1 MKKGFFMK
9 KLIYTVNLQLFAGE
23 GSDGQGN
30 DVTGVENTA
39 DAEQVEKNDVNAD
52 DEFSLL
58 INGKFKEQF
67 TKKTQAI
74 IDKRFKETKNL
85 EAYKNNVSP
94 VVAGLMEKYGLQ
106 EGEEGK
112 LLDLMNSSEKN
123 EASSPEDKGKSA
135 SVNTLAKNVKN
146 WVSQGESLKKTYPD
160 FDLRKELKEN
170 KLFSRL
176 VLNGVSVKDAY
187 EASHKDEIL
196 SGAMAYTA
204 KRVREQVVSNIEAKG
219 RRPIENGVSSQ
230 SGVVT
235 TVDVNSLTSKDI
247 LKILKQVE
255 NGASISF

>member
-1 MKKGFFMK
+1 MKKF
-9 KLIYTVNLQLFAGE
+9 IYTVNLQLFAGE

-30 DVTGVENTA
+30 VTGAENTV
-39 DAEQVEKNDVNAD
+39 DAEQIERNEVNGD
-52 DEFSLL
+52 DEFSEL

-67 TKKTQAI
+67 TRKTQAI

-85 EAYKNNVSP
+85 EAYKNDVSP
-94 VVAGLMEKYGLQ
+94 VVSGLMEKYGLK
-106 EGEEGK
+106 EGEESR
-112 LLDLMNSSEKN
+112 LFELMNSQNEKEN
-123 EASSPEDKGKSA
+123 TEQITGDKKSA
-135 SVNTLAKNVKN
+135 INTLARNVKN
-146 WVSQGESLKKTYPD
+146 WVSQGESLKATYPE
-160 FDLRKELKEN
+160 FDLRNELKAN

-187 EASHKDEIL
+187 ETSHKDEIL

-204 KRVREQVVSNIEAKG
+204 KRVREQVVSDIEAKG
-219 RRPIENGVSSQ
+219 RRPLENGVSSQ

>member
-1 MKKGFFMK
+1 MKKFIF
-9 KLIYTVNLQLFAGE
+9 TVKLQLFAGE
-23 GSDGQGN
+23 GSDSQGN
-30 DVTGVENTA
+30 VTGVENTV
-39 DAEQVEKNDVNAD
+39 DAEQIENNAVNAD
-52 DEFSLL
+52 DEFSEL

-67 TKKTQAI
+67 TRKTQAI

-94 VVAGLMEKYGLQ
+94 VVSGLMEKYGLK
-106 EGEEGK
+106 EGEEAR
-112 LLDLMNSSEKN
+112 LSEMMNSGN
-123 EASSPEDKGKSA
+123 ENETGEQITDNKKTA
-135 SVNTLAKNVKN
+135 VNTLALNVKK
-146 WVSQGESLKKTYPD
+146 WVGQGEALKEMYPE
-160 FDLRKELKEN
+160 FDLRKELKAN
-170 KLFSRL
+170 RVFSRL

-187 EASHKDEIL
+187 ETTHKDEIL

-204 KRVREQVVSNIEAKG
+204 KRVREQVVSDIEAKG
-219 RRPIENGVSSQ
+219 RRPLENGVSSQ

>member
-1 MKKGFFMK
+1 MKKF
-9 KLIYTVNLQLFAGE
+9 IYTVNLQLFAGE

-30 DVTGVENTA
+30 VTGVENTV
-39 DAEQVEKNDVNAD
+39 DAEQTENKEVNHE
-52 DEFSLL
+52 DEFSEL

-67 TKKTQAI
+67 TRKTQAI

-94 VVAGLMEKYGLQ
+94 VVSGLMEKYGLK
-106 EGEEGK
+106 EGEESR
-112 LLDLMNSSEKN
+112 LFELMNSKN
-123 EASSPEDKGKSA
+123 EKENTTPIEENKSSA
-135 SVNTLAKNVKN
+135 VNTLARNVKN
-146 WVSQGESLKKTYPD
+146 WVNQGEALKETYPE
-160 FDLRKELKEN
+160 FDLRNELKAN

-187 EASHKDEIL
+187 ETSHKDEIL

-204 KRVREQVVSNIEAKG
+204 QRVREQVVSAIEAKG
-219 RRPIENGVSSQ
+219 RRPLENGVSSQ

>member
-1 MKKGFFMK
+1 MK

-39 DAEQVEKNDVNAD
+39 DAEQVEKIDVNAD

-123 EASSPEDKGKSA
+123 EASAPEDKGKSA

-146 WVSQGESLKKTYPD
+146 WVSQGESLKSTYPD
-160 FDLRKELKEN
+160 FNLRKELKEN

-219 RRPIENGVSSQ
+219 RRPLENGVSSQ

>member
-112 LLDLMNSSEKN
+112 LLDLINSQKENEKN
-123 EASSPEDKGKSA
+123 TKR
-135 SVNTLAKNVKN
+135 
-146 WVSQGESLKKTYPD
+146 
-160 FDLRKELKEN
+160 RK
-170 KLFSRL
+170 
-176 VLNGVSVKDAY
+176 
-187 EASHKDEIL
+187 
-196 SGAMAYTA
+196 
-204 KRVREQVVSNIEAKG
+204 
-219 RRPIENGVSSQ
+219 
-230 SGVVT
+230 
-235 TVDVNSLTSKDI
+235 
-247 LKILKQVE
+247 
-255 NGASISF
+255 

>member
-1 MKKGFFMK
+1 
-9 KLIYTVNLQLFAGE
+9 
-23 GSDGQGN
+23 
-30 DVTGVENTA
+30 VTGAENSV
-39 DAEQVEKNDVNAD
+39 DAEQTENKEVNHE
-52 DEFSLL
+52 DEFSEL

-67 TKKTQAI
+67 TRKTQAI

-106 EGEEGK
+106 EGEENR
-112 LLDLMNSSEKN
+112 LLDFMNSKTDN
-123 EASSPEDKGKSA
+123 KKSA
-135 SVNTLAKNVKN
+135 STTENETSSINTLAKNVKN
-146 WVSQGESLKKTYPD
+146 WVGQGESLKATYPD
-160 FDLRKELKEN
+160 FNLRNELKGN

-187 EASHKDEIL
+187 EVSHKDEIL

-219 RRPIENGVSSQ
+219 RRPLENGVSSQ

>member
-1 MKKGFFMK
+1 MKKF
-9 KLIYTVNLQLFAGE
+9 IYTVNLQLFAGE

-30 DVTGVENTA
+30 VTGVENTV
-39 DAEQVEKNDVNAD
+39 DAEQKENREVNGD
-52 DEFSLL
+52 DEFSEL
-58 INGKFKEQF
+58 ISGKFKEQF

-94 VVAGLMEKYGLQ
+94 VVTGLMEKYGLQ
-106 EGEEGK
+106 EGEESR
-112 LLDLMNSSEKN
+112 LLELMNSKN
-123 EASSPEDKGKSA
+123 ENENTAPITDNKKSA
-135 SVNTLAKNVKN
+135 INTLAVSVKN
-146 WVSQGESLKKTYPD
+146 WVGQGEALKQTYPD
-160 FDLRKELKEN
+160 FDLRNELKAN

-204 KRVREQVVSNIEAKG
+204 KRVREQVVSDIEAKG
-219 RRPIENGVSSQ
+219 RRPLENGVSSQ

>member
-1 MKKGFFMK
+1 MKKF
-9 KLIYTVNLQLFAGE
+9 IYTPNLQLFAGE
-23 GSDGQGN
+23 GSDGQVGE
-30 DVTGVENTA
+30 TGVEGSVV
-39 DAEQVEKNDVNAD
+39 AEQKENEILTAD
-52 DEFSLL
+52 DEFSQL

-74 IDKRFKETKNL
+74 IDKRFKETKTL
-85 EAYKNNVSP
+85 ETYKNNVSP

-106 EGEEGK
+106 EGEEHK
-112 LLDLMNSSEKN
+112 LAECMESPEKQENENNDRKN
-123 EASSPEDKGKSA
+123 ETENKKSWL
-135 SVNTLAKNVKN
+135 NTLALNVKN
-146 WVSQGESLKKTYPD
+146 WAEQGEKLKESYPD
-160 FDLRKELKEN
+160 FNLRKELKSN
-170 KLFSRL
+170 SLFSRL

-187 EASHKDEIL
+187 ETSHKDEIL

-204 KRVREQVVSNIEAKG
+204 QRVRKQMVNDIESKG

-255 NGASISF
+255 NGANIRF

>member
-1 MKKGFFMK
+1 MK

-23 GSDGQGN
+23 GSDGRGN
-30 DVTGVENTA
+30 DVTGVEDTA
-39 DAEQVEKNDVNAD
+39 DAEQIEENDVNAD

-123 EASSPEDKGKSA
+123 EASAPEDKGKSA
-135 SVNTLAKNVKN
+135 SVNSLAKNVKN

-187 EASHKDEIL
+187 EASHKDVY
-196 SGAMAYTA
+196 S
-204 KRVREQVVSNIEAKG
+204 
-219 RRPIENGVSSQ
+219 
-230 SGVVT
+230 
-235 TVDVNSLTSKDI
+235 
-247 LKILKQVE
+247 
-255 NGASISF
+255 